1 MGENSSR
8 AYSSD
13 DLRLVLLRAW
23 QRAGVSPK
31 CELCQHP
38 RWNIIQKEE
47 LDGLGYPL
55 RSGDKYEVPGNL
67 YMVYALECRNCGN
80 VRTFSRPTIER
91 LAAEH
96 EEAAIEA
103 AVKALPAEGSEDAGS
118 E

>member
-1 MGENSSR
+1 MSEDGSR
-8 AYSSD
+8 PYSTD
-13 DLRLVLLRAW
+13 DLRSLLLRAW
-23 QRAGVSPK
+23 QRAGVSPN

-47 LDGLGYPL
+47 LDGLGYPM
-55 RSGDKYEVPGNL
+55 RSGDKYEVLGNL

-96 EEAAIEA
+96 EELAIEA
-103 AVKALPAEGSEDAGS
+103 AAKAMPAGGSEDAGS